1 MEGYVAVEEEGGK
14 ERGGDCGW
22 EVARRSRH
30 AGVRMGRCG
39 RAVTTALLL
48 TAVAVSCA
56 AQGYQQNGY
65 ACQGS
70 GTSSRFYPN
79 RDYSSKG
86 REGTH
91 LRLNMGTTSTDQF
104 ATRLVH
110 DKKNA
115 TLYGSSFTMQMF
127 VLFADNRAFVAGAG
141 VTLMSNMGTAG
152 GLNSGWQ
159 VVCASGKCCLN
170 AYLKQIPTILQTVCT
185 QNLDPGRENEIK
197 QEQWFHITARYDS
210 TSANSKAK
218 AAIFVNGLKH
228 NEAEWGNKGRGA
240 INYGETV
247 TDWPLFAVGCDPSGL
262 ISDVS
267 KAGCLKGRMDEVRL
281 WTMPLN
287 DDQILDTSFETAW
300 RKRNAND
307 CTTACASGTALCAT
321 LCRCMTG
328 ATTDNIMDIYTRIAS
343 VNISS
348 QLALYIKDPQTA
360 DLANLN
366 IMGEPLLVFPQIGE
380 KTFSSTTTGP
390 VYFAGPDTT
399 GGSYAVKYIEKDPV
413 LELLPSSRGVLSDV
427 YPRLASYQNR
437 GTDADDVT
445 VVVEQQSVTVLDM
458 RVRDP
463 NYDDVVRYAD
473 VC

>member
-1 MEGYVAVEEEGGK
+1 MEGYVAVEKEGGK
-14 ERGGDCGW
+14 EWGRNCGW
-22 EVARRSRH
+22 EVARRRYAS
-30 AGVRMGRCG
+30 VRMGRCG

-48 TAVAVSCA
+48 TSVAVSCA
-56 AQGYQQNGY
+56 AQGYQENGY
-65 ACQGS
+65 ACHMQTCPT
-70 GTSSRFYPN
+70 GTIKPGYPC
-79 RDYSSKG
+79 RDYSMQG

-91 LRLNMGTTSTDQF
+91 LRLNMGSTSNLQF
-104 ATRLVH
+104 TTRLVH

-127 VLFADNRAFVAGAG
+127 VLFADDRAFNASGTG

-159 VVCASGKCCLN
+159 VVCSSGKCCLN
-170 AYLKQIPTILQTVCT
+170 AYLKQIPTILQKVCT
-185 QNLDPGRENEIK
+185 HNLDPGRENQIK
-197 QEQWFHITARYDS
+197 QDQWFHITARYDS

-247 TDWPLFAVGCDPSGL
+247 NDFAVGCDPSGPL
-262 ISDVS
+262 SS
-267 KAGCLKGRMDEVRL
+267 SCLKGRMDEVRL

-307 CTTACASGTALCAT
+307 CTTTCATGTAGLCTT

-328 ATTDNIMDIYTRIAS
+328 GATDNLMDIYTRIAS

-360 DLANLN
+360 DLSNLN
-366 IMGEPLLVFPQIGE
+366 IMGELSFVFSVPV
-380 KTFSSTTTGP
+380 TATSVNVFGP
-390 VYFAGPDTT
+390 VFFETA
-399 GGSYAVKYIEKDPV
+399 GGSLKYIEKDPV

-427 YPRLASYQNR
+427 YPRLSSYQNR